1 MDALKR
7 LGELAER
14 AMLDAAARGGPRSV
28 AYMRQMIRQSRELV
42 AALGSA
48 SAAAGRAASDLKR
61 ERERTEQL
69 ERRAQGAERALVT
82 GIVDPPAD
90 HLWATTGQVERDVAG
105 VPAGRLYCATCTLK
119 ADSGVVLAA
128 QCLGIPRDVWPE
140 QPASERPEDQPVRYM
155 TPDEFGRWA
164 AMAGRHTPA
173 AVADRY
179 GKHSPEDLSRPA
191 SRESAGCTPDNPCA
205 WCRR

>member
-1 MDALKR
+1 MDALK
-7 LGELAER
+7 LLAELAER

-48 SAAAGRAASDLKR
+48 SATAGRAVSDLGR

-119 ADSGVVLAA
+119 ANSGVVLAA

-155 TPDEFGRWA
+155 TPDEFRRLLQVRPSGPGPVRS
-164 AMAGRHTPA
+164 MFVTMH
-173 AVADRY
+173 
-179 GKHSPEDLSRPA
+179 PEDLPRPD
-191 SRESAGCTPDNPCA
+191 SRESAGCTPDNPCV